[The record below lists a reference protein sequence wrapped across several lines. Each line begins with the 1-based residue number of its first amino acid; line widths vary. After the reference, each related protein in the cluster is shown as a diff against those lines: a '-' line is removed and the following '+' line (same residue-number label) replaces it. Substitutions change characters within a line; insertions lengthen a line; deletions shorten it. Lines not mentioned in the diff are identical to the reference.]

1 MNISVEDFA
10 SKKLKI
16 LQDKESFCFG
26 IDAVLLSDFV
36 KIRRM
41 EKTLDLGTG
50 TGVIPLLLASS
61 YADNCFTGLEI
72 QEDAVNL
79 ARKSVSL
86 NSLDGRVEIVHG
98 DLKNAPDIFGKNTF
112 DVVTS
117 NPPYIRETHGKSSD
131 SDKVA
136 FARREILCTL
146 SDVVKAAATLLK
158 SDGRFYMI
166 HRPERLAE
174 IIVEFS
180 KKRLEAKRL
189 RFVHPKAGAA
199 PTMLLIEGRKNAKPG
214 LLVEKPLV
222 VYSADGNYTEEVA
235 LIYGKQI
242 SSI

>member
-10 SKKLKI
+10 SKNLKI

-112 DVVTS
+112 DAVTS

-146 SDVVKAAATLLK
+146 SDVVKAAAALLK

-180 KKRLEAKRL
+180 KNRLEAKRL

>member
-1 MNISVEDFA
+1 MSISIEDFA
-10 SKKLKI
+10 SKNLKI

-26 IDAVLLSDFV
+26 IDAVILSSFV
-36 KIRRM
+36 KIRRL
-41 EKTLDLGTG
+41 EKTVDLGTG
-50 TGVIPLLLASS
+50 TGIIPLLLASS
-61 YADNCFTGLEI
+61 YADNSFTGLEI

-86 NSLDGRVEIVHG
+86 NGLDGRVEIVHG
-98 DLKNAPDIFGKNTF
+98 DLKNAPEVFGKNTF
-112 DVVTS
+112 DVVTA
-117 NPPYIRETHGKSSD
+117 NPPYIRETHGKCSD

-146 SDVVKAAATLLK
+146 SDVVKSAAALLK
-158 SDGRFYMI
+158 ADGRFYMI

-180 KKRLEAKRL
+180 KNRMEAKRL

-222 VYSADGNYTEEVA
+222 VYNADGKYTDEV
-235 LIYGKQI
+235 LSIYNC
-242 SSI
+242 

>member
-79 ARKSVSL
+79 ARKSVFL

-146 SDVVKAAATLLK
+146 SDVVKAAAVLLK

-180 KKRLEAKRL
+180 KNRLEAKRL

-222 VYSADGNYTEEVA
+222 VYSADGNYSEEVA
-235 LIYGKQI
+235 LIYGK
-242 SSI
+242 